1 MLPTRLPEATAA
13 IDRGITRRQ
22 FFTHSIAASVIV
34 AVGALGSTT
43 LAFLWPAL
51 TRGSFGTKIRA
62 GRADELLERVR
73 AQRAPVYLP
82 EGRVYV
88 TAFPAAALPQ
98 ARREFQGDVLAGME
112 AGIVALYQKC
122 VHLGCRVPWCTS
134 SQWFECPCHG
144 SKFSRV
150 GEQRDGPAPRG
161 LDRFAVTVDD
171 GVVSIDTAKL
181 FLGPPIGT
189 DTTGQQPE
197 GPHCVTS

>member
-1 MLPTRLPEATAA
+1 MLPTTLPEATAA
-13 IDRGITRRQ
+13 FDRGITRRQ
-22 FFTHSIAASVIV
+22 FFAHSLAASVVV
-34 AVGALGSTT
+34 AMGALGSTT

-51 TRGSFGTKIRA
+51 ARGGFGTKIRA
-62 GRADELLERVR
+62 GHVNDLLERIT

-88 TAFPAAALPQ
+88 TAFPAAALPE

-112 AGIVALYQKC
+112 AGVVALYQKC

-150 GEQRDGPAPRG
+150 GEQRNGPAPRG
-161 LDRFAVTVDD
+161 LDRFPVSVDD
-171 GVVSIDTAKL
+171 GVVTIDTSKV

-197 GPHCVTS
+197 GPHCVRG